1 MHCDDYWFYYR
12 LETWEITMSAIEL
25 VDELLLEAFAKRAS
39 DIHLESVPD
48 GLRVRLRVD
57 GLMFDHQTFNKE
69 LAAQILARIKI
80 LSHLDVA
87 ERRMPQDGKFCSA
100 APHGSVDLRVSS
112 FPNLYGEKIVI
123 RILERSGAQK
133 TLDEIGFSP
142 EVLKQFKMII
152 GRATGFFIVTGPTGA
167 GKTTTLYGALSF
179 LNHPTKNI
187 STLEDPVEYNIDGI
201 TQSQVHPDIG
211 FTFDRGI
218 RSLLRQDPDIIM
230 VGEIRDR
237 ETAEVSIQA
246 ALTGHMVL
254 STLHTNDAPSSII
267 RLLDM
272 GVPPFLINATLSG
285 VLAQRLVRVLCPA
298 CRQLTHPSDA
308 EREFLQYIKLPINSC
323 FKPVGCEQCEGRGYR
338 GRTGIFELLTM
349 TQALRELINE
359 HVAYDDLVKQACNEG
374 MIPLRYDAQH
384 KIEAGITSIEELA
397 RVIW

>member
-1 MHCDDYWFYYR
+1 
-12 LETWEITMSAIEL
+12 MSAIEL
-25 VDELLLEAFAKRAS
+25 VDELLREAFLKRAS
-39 DIHLESVPD
+39 DIHLESVPQ

-57 GLMFDHQTFNKE
+57 GLMFDHQVFNRE
-69 LAAQILARIKI
+69 LAAQILARIKV

-87 ERRMPQDGKFCSA
+87 ERRMPQDGKFCA
-100 APHGSVDLRVSS
+100 AALHGTVDLRIST

-123 RILERSGAQK
+123 RILERSGGQK
-133 TLDEIGFSP
+133 TLDEIGFTP
-142 EVLKQFKMII
+142 QVLKQFKTII
-152 GRATGFFIVTGPTGA
+152 ARATGFFIVTGPTGA
-167 GKTTTLYGALSF
+167 GKTTTLYGALSY

-201 TQSQVHPDIG
+201 TQSQIHPDIG

-237 ETAEVSIQA
+237 ETAEVAIQA

-298 CRQLTHPSDA
+298 CRQLVNPTDA
-308 EREFLQYIKLPINSC
+308 EREFLSYIKVPIKQC
-323 FKPVGCEQCEGRGYR
+323 YKPVGCDECEGRGYR
-338 GRTGIFELLTM
+338 GRIGIFELLIM
-349 TQALRELINE
+349 TQSLRELIDSD
-359 HVAYDDLVKQACNEG
+359 VAYDDLVKQACHDG
-374 MIPLRYDAQH
+374 MIPLRYDAQQ
-384 KIEAGITSIEELA
+384 KIEAGITTIEELA

>member
-1 MHCDDYWFYYR
+1 
-12 LETWEITMSAIEL
+12 MSAIEL
-25 VDELLLEAFAKRAS
+25 VDELLHEAFLKRAS
-39 DIHLESVPD
+39 DIHLESVSQ

-57 GLMFDHQTFNKE
+57 GLMFDHQFFNKE
-69 LAAQILARIKI
+69 LAAQILARIKV

-87 ERRMPQDGKFCSA
+87 ERRMPQDGKFCA
-100 APHGSVDLRVSS
+100 AALHGTVDLRIST

-123 RILERSGAQK
+123 RILERSGGQK
-133 TLDEIGFSP
+133 NLDEIGFTP
-142 EVLKQFKMII
+142 EVLKQFKTII
-152 GRATGFFIVTGPTGA
+152 ARATGFFIVTGPTGA
-167 GKTTTLYGALSF
+167 GKTTTLYGALSY

-201 TQSQVHPDIG
+201 TQSQIHPDIG

-237 ETAEVSIQA
+237 ETAEVAIQA

-298 CRQLTHPSDA
+298 CRQLVKPTDA
-308 EREFLQYIKLPINSC
+308 EREFLSYIKLPIKQCYRS
-323 FKPVGCEQCEGRGYR
+323 VGCNECEGRGYH

-349 TQALRELINE
+349 TQSLRELIDSD
-359 HVAYDDLVKQACNEG
+359 VAYDDLVKQACRDG
-374 MIPLRYDAQH
+374 MVPLRYDAQQ
-384 KIEAGITSIEELA
+384 KIEAGITTIEELA